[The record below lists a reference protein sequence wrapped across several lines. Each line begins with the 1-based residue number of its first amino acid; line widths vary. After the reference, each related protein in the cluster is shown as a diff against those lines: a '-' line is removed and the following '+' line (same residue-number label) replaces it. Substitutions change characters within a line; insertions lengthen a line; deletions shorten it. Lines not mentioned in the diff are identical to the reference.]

1 MAQKPKRRPNPAHA
15 AGPDTSL
22 TDESRAFI
30 VTQFAMYLTA
40 QQVADLV
47 NAEFGLRINR
57 QNANRYNPES
67 MAGRKMAPKWK
78 KLHAEVRE
86 RFHESHT
93 AIPMANRNARLRQLQ
108 AHYEEALSQKNRTQC
123 LSILEQIAKEVG
135 NVHSDT
141 RKVHHSG
148 TIESEPPMSIEE
160 KRNYVLDRV
169 LEAMEQAAG
178 AKVNAPGTGTTQ

>member
-1 MAQKPKRRPNPAHA
+1 MPRNT
-15 AGPDTSL
+15 GNTGL

-47 NAEFGLRINR
+47 NAEFGIKITRMT
-57 QNANRYNPES
+57 ANNYNPEC

-86 RFHESHT
+86 RFHDSHT

-108 AHYEEALSQKNRTQC
+108 AHYEDALAQKNRTQC
-123 LSILEQIAKEVG
+123 LSILDQISKEVG
-135 NVHSDT
+135 GFNT
-141 RKVHHSG
+141 NERKVHHSG
-148 TIESEPPMSIEE
+148 KIESEPPMTVEE

-169 LEAMEQAAG
+169 LEAMEQASGSKA
-178 AKVNAPGTGTTQ
+178 NAPGTGTTQ